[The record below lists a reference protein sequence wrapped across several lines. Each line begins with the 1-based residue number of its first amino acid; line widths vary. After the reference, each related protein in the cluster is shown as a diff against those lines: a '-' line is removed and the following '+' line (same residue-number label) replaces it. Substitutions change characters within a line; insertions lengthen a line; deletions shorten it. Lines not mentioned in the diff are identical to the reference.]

1 MEAASGFFR
10 DRGVFRCGE
19 EPSVM
24 EAGPRSVELVRLGIE
39 GLLGALVGGDAEV
52 DELLVFASLDSTFFQ
67 RMAH

>member
-1 MEAASGFFR
+1 
-10 DRGVFRCGE
+10 
-19 EPSVM
+19 M